1 MSESVIQFLGLLLI
15 LVFAVWGIAG
25 LFASLWNKRSTL
37 RTWWRG
43 SRYGSVGE
51 PGAGPVLT
59 ASRSQGKELPR

>member
-1 MSESVIQFLGLLLI
+1 MTESITQVVGLLL
-15 LVFAVWGIAG
+15 LLTFAAWGIAG

-51 PGAGPVLT
+51 PGAGPIH
-59 ASRSQGKELPR
+59 